1 MFWIFIIEEV
11 ILGVLMFVFAL
22 LGGKSMKK
30 NEKQEKFLNG
40 LLIRGIVDVRKLA
53 GVANAK
59 KLPNGEFG
67 LCLMCLKDSTLNLYD
82 TNFKQEVGEILYSVD
97 LKKVTNLKTSSFLFN
112 SYIKFTY
119 EGFDYKLVDCAYK
132 ELYSAIEKE
141 TL

>member
-1 MFWIFIIEEV
+1 M
-11 ILGVLMFVFAL
+11 
-22 LGGKSMKK
+22 K

-67 LCLMCLKDSTLNLYD
+67 FCLMCLKDSTLNLYD
-82 TNFKQEVGEILYSVD
+82 TNFKQEVGELLYSVD

-112 SYIKFTY
+112 SYIKFSY
-119 EGFDYKLVDCAYK
+119 EGFDYKLVDCAHK
-132 ELYSAIEKE
+132 ELYNAIQNE
-141 TL
+141 TM